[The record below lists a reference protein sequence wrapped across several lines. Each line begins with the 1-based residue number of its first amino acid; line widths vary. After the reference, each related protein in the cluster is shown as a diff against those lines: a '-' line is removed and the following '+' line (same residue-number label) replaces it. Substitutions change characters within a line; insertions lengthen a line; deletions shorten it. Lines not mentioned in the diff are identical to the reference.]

1 MTSESYD
8 FCTLWLMKFMK
19 NVVYDF
25 GNYEKHIYDKHIV
38 IFFTTSFLNYENFV
52 RSYEH
57 CSRYR
62 KSERHD

>member
-1 MTSESYD
+1 
-8 FCTLWLMKFMK
+8 MK